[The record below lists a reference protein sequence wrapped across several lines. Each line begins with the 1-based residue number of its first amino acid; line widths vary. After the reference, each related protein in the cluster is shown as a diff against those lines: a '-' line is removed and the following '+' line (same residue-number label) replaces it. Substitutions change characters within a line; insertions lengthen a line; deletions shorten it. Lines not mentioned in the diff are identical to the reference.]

1 MSRGNQH
8 QCLFASRRKMM
19 LGTNALVLLLV
30 ISSQLTQ
37 GAVDEDDECHITA
50 TKLLKKLSKCHGQ
63 KTDEMNILFEI
74 QTVKSEILEELS
86 TIKKILRN
94 NNNNH
99 CAQPGLKTINTG
111 GEKYFFSNIQA
122 SWYDSKD
129 FCSKYGAHL
138 ASVKS
143 EIEMEELHT
152 KIQTLKNRENQ
163 YFWTSANDIGMQPG
177 KFVWNDG
184 TPLENS
190 SKLWHIGEMYQE
202 PNEFQRGR
210 ETCVNV
216 HSGFLYDYQCNAELF
231 YICEF
236 TGST

>member
-1 MSRGNQH
+1 
-8 QCLFASRRKMM
+8 MM
-19 LGTNALVLLLV
+19 LGTNTLVLLLV

-37 GAVDEDDECHITA
+37 GANSQVDEDDECHITA

-63 KTDEMNILFEI
+63 KTDEMNIFLEI
-74 QTVKSEILEELS
+74 QAVKSEILEELS
-86 TIKKILRN
+86 TIKKMLRN

-99 CAQPGLKTINTG
+99 CAQPGLKWINTG
-111 GEKYFFSNIQA
+111 GKKYFFSDIQA

-129 FCSKYGAHL
+129 FCSKNGAQL

-143 EIEMEELHT
+143 EIEMEELHK
-152 KIQTLKNRENQ
+152 KIQTLKNRANQ
-163 YFWTSANDIGMQPG
+163 YFWTSANDIGMSG

-184 TPLENS
+184 TPLLNS
-190 SKLWHIGEMYQE
+190 SKLWHIGETYQE
-202 PNEFQRGR
+202 PNEFGRGR

-216 HSGFLYDYQCNAELF
+216 NSGFLYDFQCNGDLF

>member
-1 MSRGNQH
+1 
-8 QCLFASRRKMM
+8 MM
-19 LGTNALVLLLV
+19 LGTNTLVLLLV

-63 KTDEMNILFEI
+63 KTDEMNIFLEI
-74 QTVKSEILEELS
+74 QAVKSEILEELS
-86 TIKKILRN
+86 TIKKMLRN

-99 CAQPGLKTINTG
+99 CAQPAGLKWINTG
-111 GEKYFFSNIQA
+111 GKKYFFSDIQA

-129 FCSKYGAHL
+129 FCSKNGAQL

-143 EIEMEELHT
+143 EIEMEELHK
-152 KIQTLKNRENQ
+152 KIQTLKNRANQ
-163 YFWTSANDIGMQPG
+163 YFWTSANDIGMSG

-184 TPLENS
+184 TPLLNS
-190 SKLWHIGEMYQE
+190 SKLWHIGETYQE
-202 PNEFQRGR
+202 PNEFGRGR

-216 HSGFLYDYQCNAELF
+216 NSGFLYDFQCNGDLF